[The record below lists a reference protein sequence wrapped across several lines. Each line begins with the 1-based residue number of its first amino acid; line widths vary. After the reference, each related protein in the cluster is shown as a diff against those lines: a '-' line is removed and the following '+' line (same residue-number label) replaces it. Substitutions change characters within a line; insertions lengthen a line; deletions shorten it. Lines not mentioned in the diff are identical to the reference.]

1 MVSERFVLDA
11 SVTAAWCFRNEGS
24 ALTTALLE
32 EMRQRKAVVPTLWH
46 VETANMLLQAER
58 RRRITEAECAVL
70 TGFLAALP
78 IETDTESDRRSHGP
92 ILALARHHRLTAYD
106 ATYLDV
112 AQRRGLPLATR
123 DQELADAARK
133 SGVVLIET

>member
-24 ALTTALLE
+24 ARASALLE
-32 EMRQRKAVVPTLWH
+32 AMRQRKAVVPTLWH

-92 ILALARHHRLTAYD
+92 ILALARHHRLTVYD

-123 DQELADAARK
+123 DQDLADAAK
-133 SGVVLIET
+133 ESGVTLIET

>member
-24 ALTTALLE
+24 ARASALLE
-32 EMRQRKAVVPTLWH
+32 AMRKRKAVVPTLWH

-92 ILALARHHRLTAYD
+92 ILALARHHRLTVYD

-123 DQELADAARK
+123 DQDLADAAK
-133 SGVVLIET
+133 ESGVTLIET